1 MFLATNA
8 SGKTVCYRPA
18 AISIRSS
25 FAIQFK
31 MSFDNWFMFPIS
43 IAIATMAMTSGVG
56 GAVFF
61 VPILLLGLGLPPEVA
76 IGVGLITEVFGFTS
90 GVVAYLRRKLVDFQL
105 AKSILVFSIPMA
117 TLGVLAANFV
127 DSNILRGLFGVG
139 LLAVAFG
146 LLSAPAPES
155 ASEAAKDL
163 PSDDL
168 HDATMTSLTSAAG
181 EVFRYR
187 LGNKRTRRLVAAV
200 GGFFMGMIS
209 TGLGEL
215 NSYFLLQKCK
225 IPSKVAVATSVFTV
239 AFTALVA
246 GTAHFISFVSAGEET
261 LSTVLN
267 LVVFTVPGV
276 IIGGQIGPY
285 VATRISQHALEKTLG
300 GLFVFVAILTLG
312 QLFFT

>member
-1 MFLATNA
+1 MT
-8 SGKTVCYRPA
+8 
-18 AISIRSS
+18 
-25 FAIQFK
+25 
-31 MSFDNWFMFPIS
+31 FDNWFMFPIS
-43 IAIATMAMTSGVG
+43 IAIATVAMASGVG
-56 GAVFF
+56 GATFF

-90 GVVAYLRRKLVDFQL
+90 GVTAYLRRKLVDFRL
-105 AKSILVFSIPMA
+105 AKSILLFSIPMA
-117 TLGVLAANFV
+117 TLGVLAANYV
-127 DSNILRGLFGVG
+127 DPNILRGLFGVG

-146 LLSAPAPES
+146 LLTAPVPPSAEELERQLES
-155 ASEAAKDL
+155 QA
-163 PSDDL
+163 
-168 HDATMTSLTSAAG
+168 DAGPITSISSAAG
-181 EVFRYR
+181 ETFRYR
-187 LGNKRTRRLVAAV
+187 VANKTIIRSVSAV

-215 NSYFLLQKCK
+215 NSYFLLQKFK

-246 GTAHFISFVSAGEET
+246 ATAHLISFINAGGET

-267 LVVFTVPGV
+267 LVIFTVPGV
-276 IIGGQIGPY
+276 IIGGQIGPF

-300 GLFVFVAILTLG
+300 GLFVFVALLTLG

>member
-1 MFLATNA
+1 MT
-8 SGKTVCYRPA
+8 
-18 AISIRSS
+18 
-25 FAIQFK
+25 
-31 MSFDNWFMFPIS
+31 FDNWFMFPIS
-43 IAIATMAMTSGVG
+43 ICIATVAMASGVG
-56 GAVFF
+56 GATFF

-90 GVVAYLRRKLVDFQL
+90 GVTAYLRRKLVDFRL
-105 AKSILVFSIPMA
+105 AKSILLFSIPMA
-117 TLGVLAANFV
+117 TLGVLAANYV
-127 DSNILRGLFGVG
+127 DPNILRGLFGVG

-146 LLSAPAPES
+146 LLTAPVPPSAEELERQLDTQA
-155 ASEAAKDL
+155 
-163 PSDDL
+163 
-168 HDATMTSLTSAAG
+168 DAGPITSVTSAAG
-181 EVFRYR
+181 ETFRYR
-187 LGNKRTRRLVAAV
+187 VGNKTIIRWVSAV

-215 NSYFLLQKCK
+215 NSYFLLQKFK

-246 GTAHFISFVSAGEET
+246 ATAHLISFINAGGET

-267 LVVFTVPGV
+267 LVIFTVPGV
-276 IIGGQIGPY
+276 IIGGQIGPF

-300 GLFVFVAILTLG
+300 GLFVFVALLTLG

>member
-1 MFLATNA
+1 MT
-8 SGKTVCYRPA
+8 
-18 AISIRSS
+18 
-25 FAIQFK
+25 
-31 MSFDNWFMFPIS
+31 FDNWFMFPIS
-43 IAIATMAMTSGVG
+43 IAIATVAMASGVG
-56 GAVFF
+56 GATFF

-90 GVVAYLRRKLVDFQL
+90 GVTAYLRRKLVDFRL
-105 AKSILVFSIPMA
+105 AKSILLFSIPMA
-117 TLGVLAANFV
+117 TLGVLAANYV
-127 DSNILRGLFGVG
+127 DPNILRGLFGVG

-146 LLSAPAPES
+146 LLTAPVPPSAEELERQLES
-155 ASEAAKDL
+155 QA
-163 PSDDL
+163 
-168 HDATMTSLTSAAG
+168 DAGPITSISSAAG
-181 EVFRYR
+181 ETFRSR
-187 LGNKRTRRLVAAV
+187 VANKTIIRSVSAV

-215 NSYFLLQKCK
+215 NSYFLLQKFK

-246 GTAHFISFVSAGEET
+246 ATAHLISFINAGGET

-267 LVVFTVPGV
+267 LVIFTVPGV
-276 IIGGQIGPY
+276 IIGGQIGPF

-300 GLFVFVAILTLG
+300 GLFVFVALLTLG